1 MKIDIYTHILPEKYF
16 KKFLEKAPSKFY
28 MEKRLKGLIS
38 LRDLDRRFQV
48 MDEFEDYVQV
58 LTLSTPPLEIVFGPH
73 DTPDLARMANDEMA
87 EMVAKY
93 PDRFVAAIASLP
105 MNNLDAANEELDRA
119 VKQLKMKGIL
129 IYTSINGKPLDAP
142 EFSFLFEKMAQY
154 DLPIWIHPARRE
166 TFADY
171 ETEESSK
178 YQIWAC
184 FGWPY
189 DTSAAM
195 ARILFTG
202 VFDRYPN
209 LKIITHHLGGLVPYF
224 SERIRDGF
232 DAFGTRAAQDDK
244 TLLAQ
249 LKRHPYEYYR
259 MYYAD
264 TALNGSIPA
273 LECGLAFFGSDR
285 VLFGTDMP
293 FGPDDVAKKIRKT
306 IQSVE
311 GMTACSDDKDKIY
324 EVNARK
330 LLKL

>member
-1 MKIDIYTHILPEKYF
+1 
-16 KKFLEKAPSKFY
+16 
-28 MEKRLKGLIS
+28 
-38 LRDLDRRFQV
+38 
-48 MDEFEDYVQV
+48 V
-58 LTLSTPPLEIVFGPH
+58 LTLSTPPLELVFGPH

-105 MNNLDAANEELDRA
+105 MNNMDAANEELDRA

-166 TFADY
+166 NFADY
-171 ETEESSK
+171 ETEERSK

-232 DAFGTRAAQDDK
+232 DAFGTRSAQDDK

-293 FGPDDVAKKIRKT
+293 FGPDDVARKIRKT

-311 GMTACSDDKDKIY
+311 GMTACSDDKEKIY
-324 EVNARK
+324 EFNARK